1 MTMVTI
7 PMNVSVTDDSVQMS
21 AATARVSTPVEIGSA
36 IEITSSDVY
45 TGETTVTPTDS
56 VQVLPTKE
64 KYLTEDITVEPIPSN
79 YGLITWNGSF
89 ITVS

>member
-1 MTMVTI
+1 MVTI